1 MDNLTVTNQNGTL
14 VIDSREVA
22 EMVEKSHDQLL
33 RSIRGYI
40 EVLEND
46 PSAKLQTANFF
57 IESEYWDKQNQLRPC
72 YLLTKKGCDMVAN
85 KMTGEKGILFTAS
98 YVTKFEEMEKQIQ
111 APIQQLSPQLQLLIS
126 MELEQ
131 KKIRQQ
137 LNEVNHHAL
146 QAKAQSEEARQEIQ
160 SMRDVI
166 TLSPNSWRQDT
177 TKLIN
182 AIALQLGGFD
192 HIKDVREESYKLLNE
207 RYGVDVKTR
216 LTNKRRR
223 MADEG
228 VCRSRR
234 DKLTV
239 LDVIADDKK
248 LIEGYVAIV
257 KEMAIKYKAA

>member
-1 MDNLTVTNQNGTL
+1 MNDIINIFHQDGHLVVTSRQIAGDFEKEHRNVVRDIEELINKMGSAQNCAHL
-14 VIDSREVA
+14 
-22 EMVEKSHDQLL
+22 
-33 RSIRGYI
+33 
-40 EVLEND
+40 
-46 PSAKLQTANFF
+46 F
-57 IESEYWDKQNQLRPC
+57 IESQYQQEQNKQWYRE
-72 YLLTKKGCDMVAN
+72 YLLTRDGFTLLAMGF
-85 KMTGEKGILFTAS
+85 TGEKALQWKLRYIEAFNQMERYIREQQKPACIEDVLIQS
-98 YVTKFEEMEKQIQ
+98 LQEMK
-111 APIQQLSPQLQLLIS
+111 AV
-126 MELEQ
+126 
-131 KKIRQQ
+131 RQQ
-137 LNEVNHHAL
+137 LNEVNYHAL
-146 QAKAQSEEARQEIQ
+146 QAKAQSAEAKQEIQ

-166 TLSPNSWRQDT
+166 TLNPNSWRQDT

-207 RYGVDVKTR
+207 RFGVDVKTR

-228 VCRSRR
+228 VCKSRR

>member
-1 MDNLTVTNQNGTL
+1 MNDLINIFYQDGQLVVTSRQIAQDFNKNHKDVLESIDQL
-14 VIDSREVA
+14 VKGVA
-22 EMVEKSHDQLL
+22 EKSADL
-33 RSIRGYI
+33 
-40 EVLEND
+40 
-46 PSAKLQTANFF
+46 F
-57 IESEYWDKQNQLRPC
+57 IESQYQHEQNKQIYRE
-72 YLLTKKGCDMVAN
+72 YLLTRDGFTLLAMGF
-85 KMTGEKGILFTAS
+85 TGEKALQWKLKYIEAFNKMEQYIREQQKPACIEDVLIQS
-98 YVTKFEEMEKQIQ
+98 LQEMK
-111 APIQQLSPQLQLLIS
+111 AV
-126 MELEQ
+126 
-131 KKIRQQ
+131 RQQ

-207 RYGVDVKTR
+207 RFGVDVKTR

>member
-1 MDNLTVTNQNGTL
+1 MNDLINIFYQDGQLVVTSRQIAQDFNKNHKDVLESIDQL
-14 VIDSREVA
+14 VKGVA
-22 EMVEKSHDQLL
+22 EKSADL
-33 RSIRGYI
+33 
-40 EVLEND
+40 
-46 PSAKLQTANFF
+46 F
-57 IESEYWDKQNQLRPC
+57 IESQYQHEQNKQIYRE
-72 YLLTKKGCDMVAN
+72 YLLTRDGFTLLAMGF
-85 KMTGEKGILFTAS
+85 TGEKALQWKLKYIEAFNKMEQYIREQQKPTCIEDVLIQS
-98 YVTKFEEMEKQIQ
+98 LQEMK
-111 APIQQLSPQLQLLIS
+111 AV
-126 MELEQ
+126 
-131 KKIRQQ
+131 RQQ

-207 RYGVDVKTR
+207 RFGVDVKTR

-228 VCRSRR
+228 VCKSRR

>member
-131 KKIRQQ
+131 KK
-137 LNEVNHHAL
+137 
-146 QAKAQSEEARQEIQ
+146 
-160 SMRDVI
+160 
-166 TLSPNSWRQDT
+166 
-177 TKLIN
+177 
-182 AIALQLGGFD
+182 
-192 HIKDVREESYKLLNE
+192 
-207 RYGVDVKTR
+207 
-216 LTNKRRR
+216 
-223 MADEG
+223 
-228 VCRSRR
+228 
-234 DKLTV
+234 
-239 LDVIADDKK
+239 
-248 LIEGYVAIV
+248 
-257 KEMAIKYKAA
+257 